1 MSNPVDDRAAR
12 PESGRAGRLKTA
24 LISLAILL
32 AGIAL
37 MVLIFK
43 TEPTATRR
51 DVAKETAML
60 VEVTAA
66 EGGTFRPRI
75 EVIGRVV
82 PAREVA
88 LSARVGGRGIEQS
101 DAFEPG
107 GRVGEGELL
116 LRLDPADYET
126 TLRQRRS
133 ELEQARADL
142 ELEQGRQSVARQD
155 FELLGEDLDQG
166 NRALVLRQPQLKQ
179 ARARVEA
186 AEATLRRA
194 RLDLQRTRL
203 TAPFDAQ
210 ILSRAVTRGSQI
222 NAGDALARLVAT
234 DRYWVEASVPLSRL
248 RWLRFAEDEGE
259 DGAPVTLRQDAIWG
273 AARHRQGRL
282 RRLVGELDD
291 AARLARVLITVDD
304 PLALEAPEGTPALM
318 LGAFV
323 RTLIEGRELR
333 DVVRLE
339 RGLVRR
345 DDTVW
350 VMTDGA
356 LDIRSV
362 KVLLRDAGHAYIAEG
377 LEPGDR
383 VVRTDLATVVDG
395 AALRLEQPG
404 EEAPE

>member
-60 VEVTAA
+60 VEVTTA

-75 EVIGRVV
+75 EVMGRVV
-82 PAREVA
+82 PAREVT
-88 LSARVGGRGIEQS
+88 LSARVGGRVIEQS

-107 GRVGEGELL
+107 GRVGEGEPL

-155 FELLGEDLDQG
+155 FELLGEDLDEG

-186 AEATLRRA
+186 AEAALRRA

-203 TAPFDAQ
+203 TAPFDVQ
-210 ILSRAVTRGSQI
+210 ILSRSVTLGSQI
-222 NAGDALARLVAT
+222 NAGDALGRLVAT

-248 RWLRFAEDEGE
+248 RWLRFAEDGQE
-259 DGAPVTLRQDAIWG
+259 GAPVMLRQDAVWG
-273 AARHRQGRL
+273 ENRHRRGRL

-291 AARLARVLITVDD
+291 AARLARVLITGDD
-304 PLALEAPEGTPALM
+304 PLALGAPADTPALM
-318 LGAFV
+318 LGGFV
-323 RTLIEGRELR
+323 RTLIEGRELA

-356 LDIRSV
+356 LDIRAV
-362 KVLLRDAGHAYIAEG
+362 EVLLRDADYAYIAEG

-395 AALRLEQPG
+395 APLRLERPG